1 MAGNVAFR
9 NLLDQALD
17 AHDPYL
23 AAACHP
29 WADCR
34 QRCALETI
42 LFATAK
48 LRRQFAAAMYTP
60 PSVLD
65 SLARN
70 GEQRIRLR
78 VAKHPAAGA
87 VTLVKLARLA
97 LAEAADDLCV
107 RLAGHRN
114 TPRDILESLYKCP
127 VSAGIRH
134 ALCYNLRTPL
144 PLLRRLAVGAT
155 PVELKGIACN
165 QEADETLL
173 RLCWASED
181 EYLQAEVAA
190 HPDCPTELLDAAE
203 HAPQTL
209 VRRKLAQNPALR
221 DSVLI
226 RLLSDTEAQ
235 VRAAAVR
242 HLSTPIMAELDA
254 DAFDPSHRVR
264 RDQARHNGLPR
275 AWVSRLAGDSD
286 SWVRRLVA
294 RNRAVPVEALHNLA
308 GDAVMEVRRSVARNP
323 ACSASLLQILARDLD
338 PWVRAGV
345 ALRHDIAESLIIAL
359 SRDRD
364 IDVLSAL
371 AKNPQTPPNILDRI
385 SCHHDRD
392 VRRAVILNR
401 STPRRVLYRL
411 LEDPYPLNRVLL
423 SSHHNLDNTDL
434 RKLLHDPEPTVRFAG
449 AQTASPAPVHW
460 QRVWREERSLQV
472 INFENLG
479 GI

>member
-9 NLLDQALD
+9 NLLDQVLD
-17 AHDPYL
+17 ADDPYL

-29 WADCR
+29 YADR
-34 QRCALETI
+34 QQRCALESI

-48 LRRQFAAAMYTP
+48 LRRQFAGVMYTP

-70 GEQRIRLR
+70 GDQRIRLR
-78 VAKHPAAGA
+78 VAKHPAAGP

-114 TPRDILESLYKCP
+114 TPRDILESLYICP

-134 ALCYNLRTPL
+134 ALCYNPHTPL

-165 QEADETLL
+165 QEADDALL
-173 RLCWASED
+173 RLCWASQD

-190 HPDCPTELLDAAE
+190 HPGSPTELLDAAE
-203 HAPQTL
+203 RAPQTL
-209 VRRKLAQNPALR
+209 VRRKLAQNPSLR

-226 RLLSDTEAQ
+226 RLLGDAEAR

-242 HLSTPIMAELDA
+242 HLSTSIMAELDA
-254 DAFDPSHRVR
+254 DAFEPSHRVR
-264 RDQARHNGLPR
+264 RDQARRNGLPR
-275 AWVSRLAGDSD
+275 AWIARLAEDSD

-294 RNRAVPVEALHNLA
+294 RHQPVPGETLHNLA

-323 ACSASLLQILARDLD
+323 ACPARLLQILACDLD

-359 SRDRD
+359 SRDHD

-371 AKNPQTPPNILDRI
+371 GKNPGTPPNILDRI
-385 SCHHDRD
+385 SRHDDRD
-392 VRRAVILNR
+392 VRRAVILNK
-401 STPRRVLYRL
+401 STPRRVLCRL

-423 SSHHNLDNTDL
+423 SSHHNLDHTDL
-434 RKLLHDPEPTVRFAG
+434 RRLLDDPEPTVRFAG
-449 AQTASPAPVHW
+449 AKALAARLH
-460 QRVWREERSLQV
+460 
-472 INFENLG
+472 
-479 GI
+479 